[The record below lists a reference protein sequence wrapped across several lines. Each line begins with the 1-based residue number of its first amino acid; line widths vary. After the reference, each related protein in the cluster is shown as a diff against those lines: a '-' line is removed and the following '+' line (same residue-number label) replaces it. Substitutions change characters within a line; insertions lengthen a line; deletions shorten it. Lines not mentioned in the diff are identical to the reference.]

1 MGNSPIFMRQ
11 NEEKEEQRLRINDP
25 RRRRK
30 TKRGKSQTP
39 KEKRGLG
46 REWSAEENPTQ
57 GQNLLPGG
65 LVSLGCCNKNTL
77 VWVEYK
83 YKK

>member
-1 MGNSPIFMRQ
+1 MGNSPICMRQ
-11 NEEKEEQRLRINDP
+11 NEDKEEQRLRINDP

-46 REWSAEENPTQ
+46 RKRSAEENPHRGKTSY
-57 GQNLLPGG
+57 
-65 LVSLGCCNKNTL
+65 LVAES
-77 VWVEYK
+77 VWAAVTK
-83 YKK
+83 TP